1 MKPNTFS
8 TRRREKTLDEQ
19 LAELFE
25 IEESYFAPAVYSAPP
40 AEPAKTV
47 IESAQPVRRSYFCER
62 FIFILLATWILCCLG
77 GFFLFVPLLPAFT
90 VGVLLSGVL
99 AMFWIGIQLGSTR
112 WYDQRQTR

>member
-1 MKPNTFS
+1 MKPSTFS

-25 IEESYFAPAVYSAPP
+25 IEESYFAPPAAP
-40 AEPAKTV
+40 AKSVIEPAR
-47 IESAQPVRRSYFCER
+47 PVRRSYFCER

-112 WYDQRQTR
+112 WYDQREIH